1 MSKHIR
7 DYGCSWCSARFDTL
21 QGVRAHERTKHKGNM
36 PVSDD
41 DWQRIELEREHRRRM
56 GLSTGKLSPKYKF
69 G

>member
-1 MSKHIR
+1 MAAL
-7 DYGCSWCSARFDTL
+7 GAQPGFDTL
-21 QGVRAHERTKHKGNM
+21 QGVRAQ

-41 DWQRIELEREHRRRM
+41 DWQKIELEREHRRRM